1 MSIAVG
7 AEGCDKR
14 GMTEWNASGYF
25 EQSALQRRLAET
37 SLAGLVL
44 EGSERVLDVGCG
56 DGKITAGIAER
67 LPRGSVV
74 GIDPSGCMIDFARER
89 FRATHPNLLF
99 EVGDAAR
106 LGYRA
111 AFDVVVSFN
120 ALHWVQDQAA
130 ALRGIHGALVDG
142 GRGVLQFVPG
152 GERPSLEDVIE
163 QTRTSPLWARYFE
176 GYRPPYVHPVV
187 AEYRSLA
194 EESGLGVESVDTRL
208 ERWDFGSR
216 GAFVDFA
223 RVTFV
228 EWTKRLP
235 VAEVDAFVVDA
246 LDRYRRVGDG
256 TAADADVFHF
266 YQMRV
271 GLRRARAG

>member
-1 MSIAVG
+1 
-7 AEGCDKR
+7 
-14 GMTEWNASGYF
+14 MTEWNASGYF
-25 EQSALQRRLAET
+25 EQSALQKRLAEA
-37 SLAGLVL
+37 SLARLTL

-56 DGKITAGIAER
+56 DGKITAEIAER

-74 GIDPSGCMIDFARER
+74 GIDPSERMVDFARDH
-89 FRATHPNLLF
+89 FRSTHPNLLF
-99 EVGDAAR
+99 EVGDATR

-111 AFDVVVSFN
+111 VFDLVVSFN

-142 GRGVLQFVPG
+142 GRAVLQFVPR
-152 GERPSLEDVIE
+152 GERTSLEDVIE
-163 QTRTSPLWARYFE
+163 ETRASPRWALYFE
-176 GYRPPYVHPVV
+176 GRRPPYVHPAV

-194 EESGLGVESVDTRL
+194 EESGLRVEAVDTRL
-208 ERWDFGSR
+208 ESWDFGSR
-216 GAFVDFA
+216 AGFVDFA

-235 VAEVDAFVVDA
+235 AAELDAFILDA

-256 TAADADVFHF
+256 SAGDADVFHF
-266 YQMRV
+266 YQMRLV
-271 GLRRARAG
+271 LRRTREDESA